1 MMDKEI
7 RKLSKVQ
14 LIEILYLISKEND
27 EIREENLQLKARLDA
42 LIDEAIAAKQQNI
55 ITETSTDSNE
65 NIEVWLK
72 IKIIQ
77 KVRKKTETCQLQ
89 RSLKPNWNG

>member
-42 LIDEAIAAKQQNI
+42 LIGEAIAAKQQNI

-65 NIEVWLK
+65 NIEV
-72 IKIIQ
+72 
-77 KVRKKTETCQLQ
+77 
-89 RSLKPNWNG
+89 